1 MNTKHSL
8 QKALSLVAFLM
19 LLVATTAQAKRVVE
33 RPYFLGSNN
42 HKLEIERVTLDKKA
56 TIIDVKIYQAS
67 GDVGIDS
74 HASIM
79 ANGVKYDYIGS
90 KQLPK
95 GVFVKV
101 PECGYVAATLR
112 FKPMPES
119 TTEFDF
125 RETADNSGWNIYGVR
140 LDGKRPHA
148 DIPQHLLQQAPDKNS
163 KLPSTD
169 LNLGKTVV
177 AVRLLGYKPEYK
189 TTLDIIAD
197 NWFSPYRMPY
207 EHDSI
212 SVDGTCQVSANAILP
227 TVATIRVNR
236 TEIPFLAVPNDTTT
250 VTIDL
255 PTLTLAATHLFA
267 TDSDV
272 KKYVW
277 FEGKHAAVDTELQSV
292 KTKIDVLGVTSFDD
306 ICGMTPLQYRDYVQ
320 QSYERLLAA
329 INSNAAIGTATRTL
343 AQSILSMNYAS
354 ALFGFKNNISMAPM
368 IAGKRGVPRADM
380 SIDTVSYFKPLE
392 KLSVLHSKNQRYYYY
407 LSDFTSAL
415 RRKYISADPLL
426 DDIAVGKRLSRSFN
440 RKRPLTE
447 QQMAAAH
454 DSIAN
459 DMVRELLFA
468 NNEDLK
474 SQLASADNILAEVK
488 KSANQNSTFS
498 IIDIDP
504 KMSAEQILPTII
516 NKYKGKRLL
525 IDFWNTWC
533 MPCRAAMSTIRPLK
547 EQLTDV
553 VYVYIADA
561 SSPVDK
567 WGKMIKTIS
576 GVHVRLTEEQADALA
591 KIYKFSGIPTYFV
604 VNKEGKITYQKTSF
618 PGVEKLKEELNASN
632 SDSAVVADVAD
643 SEYTD
648 ISKLRITPIGRY
660 RSYYTMFY
668 RVSGA
673 TTTGNMA
680 YTLTMKDSVANCD
693 ESSFCYTMANL
704 HGPNSSYGN
713 RFEVYKKNAEGWG
726 RMPFKGGF
734 TDLGY
739 ELLTG
744 KSAEME
750 FSSNKF
756 ATPLK
761 MVLTNYARKCIS
773 I

>member
-56 TIIDVKIYQAS
+56 TLLDVKIYQAS

-112 FKPMPES
+112 FKPMPET

-125 RETADNSGWNIYGVR
+125 REIADNSGWNIYGVR
-140 LDGKRPHA
+140 LDGKRPQA

-163 KLPSTD
+163 KLPATD

-189 TTLDIIAD
+189 TTLDIIVD
-197 NWFSPYRMPY
+197 NWFSPERMPFA
-207 EHDSI
+207 HDSI
-212 SVDGTCQVSANAILP
+212 GVDGTCRVSANAILP
-227 TVATIRVNR
+227 TVATIRINR
-236 TEIPFLAVPNDTTT
+236 MEIPFLAVPNDTTT

-267 TDSDV
+267 NDSEV
-272 KKYVW
+272 KKFVW

-292 KTKIDVLGVTSFDD
+292 KTMLDVYGDTFFDD
-306 ICGMTPLQYRDYVQ
+306 ICGMTPLQYRNYVQ
-320 QSYERLLAA
+320 QSYARLSAA
-329 INSNAAIGTATRTL
+329 INSNAAIGSATRTL
-343 AQSILSMNYAS
+343 AQNILSMNYAS

-392 KLSVLHSKNQRYYYY
+392 KLAVLHSKNQRYYYY
-407 LSDFTSAL
+407 LRDFTSSL

-474 SQLASADNILAEVK
+474 SQLSAADEKMAEIK
-488 KSANQNSTFS
+488 KTANTSSSYLS

-504 KMSAEQILPTII
+504 KMSAQQILPTITDR
-516 NKYKGKRLL
+516 YKGKAVL

-533 MPCRAAMSTIRPLK
+533 KPCKAAMTTIRPLK

-567 WGKMIKTIS
+567 WGEMIKTIS
-576 GVHVRLTEEQADALA
+576 GVHVRLTEEQAAALA

-618 PGVEKLKEELNASN
+618 PGVEKLKEELAS
-632 SDSAVVADVAD
+632 AM
-643 SEYTD
+643 
-648 ISKLRITPIGRY
+648 R
-660 RSYYTMFY
+660 
-668 RVSGA
+668 
-673 TTTGNMA
+673 
-680 YTLTMKDSVANCD
+680 
-693 ESSFCYTMANL
+693 
-704 HGPNSSYGN
+704 
-713 RFEVYKKNAEGWG
+713 
-726 RMPFKGGF
+726 
-734 TDLGY
+734 
-739 ELLTG
+739 
-744 KSAEME
+744 
-750 FSSNKF
+750 
-756 ATPLK
+756 
-761 MVLTNYARKCIS
+761 
-773 I
+773 

>member
-56 TIIDVKIYQAS
+56 TLLDVKIYQAR

-74 HASIM
+74 HAFIM

-112 FKPMPES
+112 FKPMPET

-125 RETADNSGWNIYGVR
+125 REIADNSGWNIYGVR
-140 LDGKRPHA
+140 LDGKRPQA
-148 DIPQHLLQQAPDKNS
+148 DIPQHLLQQALDKNS

-189 TTLDIIAD
+189 TTLDIIVD
-197 NWFSPYRMPY
+197 NWFSPERMPF

-212 SVDGTCQVSANAILP
+212 SVDGTCRVSANAILP

-236 TEIPFLAVPNDTTT
+236 MEIPFLAVPNDTTT

-267 TDSDV
+267 NDSDV

-277 FEGKHAAVDTELQSV
+277 FEGKHAAIDTELQSV
-292 KTKIDVLGVTSFDD
+292 KTKISVFGVTFFDD

-368 IAGKRGVPRADM
+368 VAGKRGVPRADM

-392 KLSVLHSKNQRYYYY
+392 QLAVLHSKNQRYYFY
-407 LSDFTSAL
+407 LRDFTTAL
-415 RRKYISADPLL
+415 HRKYIYADPLL
-426 DDIAVGKRLSRSFN
+426 DDIAVGKCLSRSFN
-440 RKRPLTE
+440 RKHPLTE

-474 SQLASADNILAEVK
+474 SQLSAANEKMAEIK
-488 KSANQNSTFS
+488 KTANTSSSHLS

-504 KMSAEQILPTII
+504 KMSAQQILPTITDR
-516 NKYKGKRLL
+516 YKGKAVL

-533 MPCRAAMSTIRPLK
+533 MPCRAAMSAIRPLK

-576 GVHVRLTEEQADALA
+576 GVHVRLTEEQAAALA
-591 KIYKFSGIPTYFV
+591 ELYKFSGIPTYFV

-618 PGVEKLKEELNASN
+618 PGVEKLKEELT
-632 SDSAVVADVAD
+632 SA
-643 SEYTD
+643 
-648 ISKLRITPIGRY
+648 
-660 RSYYTMFY
+660 M
-668 RVSGA
+668 
-673 TTTGNMA
+673 
-680 YTLTMKDSVANCD
+680 
-693 ESSFCYTMANL
+693 
-704 HGPNSSYGN
+704 H
-713 RFEVYKKNAEGWG
+713 
-726 RMPFKGGF
+726 
-734 TDLGY
+734 
-739 ELLTG
+739 
-744 KSAEME
+744 
-750 FSSNKF
+750 
-756 ATPLK
+756 
-761 MVLTNYARKCIS
+761 
-773 I
+773 

>member
-1 MNTKHSL
+1 MNTKHSR

-56 TIIDVKIYQAS
+56 TFLDVKIYQAS
-67 GDVGIDS
+67 GEVGIDS

-112 FKPMPES
+112 FKPMPET

-125 RETADNSGWNIYGVR
+125 REIADNSGWNIYGVR
-140 LDGKRPHA
+140 LDGKRPQA

-163 KLPSTD
+163 KLPATD

-189 TTLDIIAD
+189 TTLDIIVD
-197 NWFSPYRMPY
+197 NWFSPQRMPFA
-207 EHDSI
+207 HDSI
-212 SVDGTCQVSANAILP
+212 GVDGTCRVSANAILP
-227 TVATIRVNR
+227 TVATIRINR
-236 TEIPFLAVPNDTTT
+236 MEIPFLAVPNDTTT

-267 TDSDV
+267 NDSEV
-272 KKYVW
+272 KKFVW

-292 KTKIDVLGVTSFDD
+292 KNMLDVYGDTFFDD
-306 ICGMTPLQYRDYVQ
+306 ICGMTPLQYRNYVQ
-320 QSYERLLAA
+320 QSYEQLSAA
-329 INSNAAIGTATRTL
+329 INSNAAIGSATRTL
-343 AQSILSMNYAS
+343 AQNILSMNYAS

-392 KLSVLHSKNQRYYYY
+392 KLAVLHSKNQRYYSY
-407 LSDFTSAL
+407 LRDFTSSL

-426 DDIAVGKRLSRSFN
+426 DNIAVGKRLSRSFN

-447 QQMAAAH
+447 QQMAVAH

-459 DMVRELLFA
+459 DMVRELLLA

-474 SQLASADNILAEVK
+474 SQLSAADEKMAEIK
-488 KSANQNSTFS
+488 KTANTSSSYLS

-504 KMSAEQILPTII
+504 KMSAQQILPTITDR
-516 NKYKGKRLL
+516 YKGKAIL

-533 MPCRAAMSTIRPLK
+533 IPCKAAMTTIRPLK

-567 WGKMIKTIS
+567 WGEMIKTIS

-618 PGVEKLKEELNASN
+618 PGVEKLKEELV
-632 SDSAVVADVAD
+632 SAMQ
-643 SEYTD
+643 
-648 ISKLRITPIGRY
+648 R
-660 RSYYTMFY
+660 
-668 RVSGA
+668 
-673 TTTGNMA
+673 
-680 YTLTMKDSVANCD
+680 
-693 ESSFCYTMANL
+693 
-704 HGPNSSYGN
+704 
-713 RFEVYKKNAEGWG
+713 
-726 RMPFKGGF
+726 
-734 TDLGY
+734 
-739 ELLTG
+739 
-744 KSAEME
+744 
-750 FSSNKF
+750 
-756 ATPLK
+756 
-761 MVLTNYARKCIS
+761 
-773 I
+773 

>member
-1 MNTKHSL
+1 MNTKHSF

-42 HKLEIERVTLDKKA
+42 RKLEIERVTLDKKA
-56 TIIDVKIYQAS
+56 TLLDVKIYQAS
-67 GDVGIDS
+67 GDVSIDS
-74 HASIM
+74 HASIK

-112 FKPMPES
+112 FKPMPET

-125 RETADNSGWNIYGVR
+125 REIADNSGWNIYGVR
-140 LDGKRPHA
+140 LDGKRPQA

-163 KLPSTD
+163 KLPATD

-189 TTLDIIAD
+189 TTLDIIVD
-197 NWFSPYRMPY
+197 NWFSPERMPF

-212 SVDGTCQVSANAILP
+212 SVDGTCRVRANAILP

-236 TEIPFLAVPNDTTT
+236 MEIPFLAVPNDTTT

-255 PTLTLAATHLFA
+255 TTLTLAATHLFA
-267 TDSDV
+267 NDSDV

-277 FEGKHAAVDTELQSV
+277 FEGKHAAIDTELQSV
-292 KTKIDVLGVTSFDD
+292 KTKIDVFGVTSFDD

-329 INSNAAIGTATRTL
+329 INSNAAIGSATRTL
-343 AQSILSMNYAS
+343 AQSILAMNYAS

-368 IAGKRGVPRADM
+368 IAGKRGVPRANM
-380 SIDTVSYFKPLE
+380 RIDTLSYFKPLE
-392 KLSVLHSKNQRYYYY
+392 QLSVLRSENQRYYHY

-415 RRKYISADPLL
+415 HRKYMSADPLL
-426 DDIAVGKRLSRSFN
+426 DDIAIGKRLSRSFN
-440 RKRPLTE
+440 RKCPLTE
-447 QQMAAAH
+447 QQMAVAR

-474 SQLASADNILAEVK
+474 SQLSAADEKMAEIK
-488 KSANQNSTFS
+488 KTANTSSSYLS

-504 KMSAEQILPTII
+504 KMSAQQILPTITD
-516 NKYKGKRLL
+516 KYKGKAVL

-547 EQLTDV
+547 EQLADV

-567 WGKMIKTIS
+567 WGEMIKTIS

-618 PGVEKLKEELNASN
+618 PGVEKLKEEL
-632 SDSAVVADVAD
+632 V
-643 SEYTD
+643 
-648 ISKLRITPIGRY
+648 
-660 RSYYTMFY
+660 
-668 RVSGA
+668 
-673 TTTGNMA
+673 
-680 YTLTMKDSVANCD
+680 
-693 ESSFCYTMANL
+693 
-704 HGPNSSYGN
+704 
-713 RFEVYKKNAEGWG
+713 
-726 RMPFKGGF
+726 
-734 TDLGY
+734 
-739 ELLTG
+739 
-744 KSAEME
+744 SAEH
-750 FSSNKF
+750 
-756 ATPLK
+756 
-761 MVLTNYARKCIS
+761 
-773 I
+773 